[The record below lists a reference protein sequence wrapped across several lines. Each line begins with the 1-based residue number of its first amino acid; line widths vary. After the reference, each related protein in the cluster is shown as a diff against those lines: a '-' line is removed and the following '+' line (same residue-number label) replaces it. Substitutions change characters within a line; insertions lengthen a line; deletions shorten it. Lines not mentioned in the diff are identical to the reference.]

1 MKKFTVEVIK
11 SDQDPD
17 ELMIPLPDELMQEQG
32 WEIGDELA
40 FDVESTDYIVMRKS
54 NDNDP
59 ENLRSSIIRLD
70 KTKK

>member
-17 ELMIPLPDELMQEQG
+17 DVLIPLPDELMEEQG
-32 WEIGDELA
+32 WNIGDELA
-40 FDVESTDYIVMRKS
+40 FDVESEYSIVMRKS
-54 NDNDP
+54 SEKDP
-59 ENLRSSIIRLD
+59 VNIRSAIIRLD

>member
-1 MKKFTVEVIK
+1 MKKFTVEVIR

-17 ELMIPLPDELMQEQG
+17 DLMIPLPDELMQEQG

>member
-1 MKKFTVEVIK
+1 MKKFTVEVIR

-17 ELMIPLPDELMQEQG
+17 DLMIPLPDELMQEQG
-32 WEIGDELA
+32 WDIGDELA

>member
-1 MKKFTVEVIK
+1 MKKFTVEVIR

-17 ELMIPLPDELMQEQG
+17 DLMIPLPDELMQEQG
-32 WEIGDELA
+32 WEVGDELA

-54 NDNDP
+54 NENDP